1 MCDSVTYTTT
11 ISWSS
16 AVINDCHQ
24 TLPSAWRS
32 QDWSSPWRP
41 WQWWCWRPPCWPG
54 PGPGT
59 MTVYTPC
66 SELPDSPQPIFTS
79 RSWGKGNSH
88 IIPSHESSK
97 FLIQLLFFFTQKVIL
112 SWKDAKKNMK
122 DSQLLIHFRK
132 NRTPTPTTTTTQ
144 PLSSSTIPPLQ
155 PAIVPGKKVKFNTR
169 RPRIM
174 RMKPIKDQVRRP
186 MTKKPLYPPRKN
198 KSKYSI
204 KFKNILHRSKMGRFQ
219 KYLKKQSYIFL
230 WYNILSD
237 MSVVCTILFIVFINV
252 NT

>member
-1 MCDSVTYTTT
+1 MNTPVCDSVTYTTT

-97 FLIQLLFFFTQKVIL
+97 FLIQLLIFFPKKLYFRGKMQKKI
-112 SWKDAKKNMK
+112 WKTLNCWYI
-122 DSQLLIHFRK
+122 SERTELQPPLRQLPSRFHHPQYHHY
-132 NRTPTPTTTTTQ
+132 NQ
-144 PLSSSTIPPLQ
+144 PLCPGRKWSSTLDVLELWGWNQSKIKWDVHWPRNLSIHPGRTNQNIPSNSKTSC
-155 PAIVPGKKVKFNTR
+155 I
-169 RPRIM
+169 
-174 RMKPIKDQVRRP
+174 DQKWEDFR
-186 MTKKPLYPPRKN
+186 
-198 KSKYSI
+198 
-204 KFKNILHRSKMGRFQ
+204 NI
-219 KYLKKQSYIFL
+219 
-230 WYNILSD
+230 
-237 MSVVCTILFIVFINV
+237 
-252 NT
+252 